1 MNFFESDEPFIT
13 RKIHDRIGALNASQ
27 VDPLVQA
34 GWRALLFMA
43 FAAVLILTCLGFLVH
58 AYVSFRNREVQFA
71 LMRTIG
77 FSLGQLTMLVWLEQ
91 VLVIVAGLALGT
103 WMGGRLGAIIMP
115 FLAHDDKGSQVVPPF
130 ILQVNWT
137 TLAITYGIMAFVFAL
152 IIAGLILFIRRIS
165 LQRVLR
171 LGEM

>member
-1 MNFFESDEPFIT
+1 MRDIQLGGLYGAASELDLERKLRREPPE
-13 RKIHDRIGALNASQ
+13 

-77 FSLGQLTMLVWLEQ
+77 FS
-91 VLVIVAGLALGT
+91 
-103 WMGGRLGAIIMP
+103 MG
-115 FLAHDDKGSQVVPPF
+115 
-130 ILQVNWT
+130 
-137 TLAITYGIMAFVFAL
+137 
-152 IIAGLILFIRRIS
+152 
-165 LQRVLR
+165 
-171 LGEM
+171 